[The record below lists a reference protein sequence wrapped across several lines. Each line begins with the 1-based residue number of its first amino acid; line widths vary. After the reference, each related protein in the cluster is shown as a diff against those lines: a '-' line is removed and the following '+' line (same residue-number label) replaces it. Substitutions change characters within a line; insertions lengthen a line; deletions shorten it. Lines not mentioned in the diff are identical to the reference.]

1 MHIFFSITNRINV
14 LAILFSFLCKTGLD
28 RKDSNPIYKTKKWS
42 QTVLVL
48 GLEFLVSDMKI

>member
-1 MHIFFSITNRINV
+1 MHISLSLTNRIYV
-14 LAILFSFLCKTGLD
+14 LAILFSFLCKTGLV
-28 RKDSNPIYKTKKWS
+28 RKDSSPIYKTKKWS